1 MPGLFRVASE
11 AIIEKDGKIL
21 ITKRAAHREHA
32 PNEWETLTGRIE
44 QGETFEEGLKREVK
58 EEVGLEVEVIQPFY
72 TFHFFRGPQKEEHLG
87 VSFWCMYKSG
97 NVKLNKD
104 EQSEF
109 QWVTVKQALALIRD
123 KSIKKS
129 LLTFQK
135 LLEEKLTK

>member
-1 MPGLFRVASE
+1 MSGLFRVAAE

-21 ITKRAAHREHA
+21 ITKRAAHRNHA

-44 QGETFEEGLKREVK
+44 QGETLEVGLKREVQ

-72 TFHFFRGPQKEEHLG
+72 TFHFFRGSQKEEHLG
-87 VSFWCMYKSG
+87 VSFWCKYKSG
-97 NVKLNKD
+97 QVKLNKD

-109 QWVTVKQALALIRD
+109 QWVTVKEALTFIHD

-135 LLEEKLTK
+135 LLEKSQ